1 MTGKPF
7 VDAANTPLLHAAYDA
22 LVVRAGG
29 CGPMVW
35 VRSRCAFP
43 RQSIRA
49 IRDGTSMPAS
59 GPTTRFHAVAG
70 QCEKQW
76 PRPSHSV
83 PFLRCRRTG
92 CATRIRAGSRRAIA
106 RQLLPT
112 GEGGLTLAELAADAF
127 SSTADCEELLATGPA
142 GTVYLCHPLL
152 VHSATESGGPDLVS
166 WPNRRCCQKV
176 SLTRRC
182 HRLRCKLRSEGPS
195 GWTSRN
201 SGPGHDCSGPA
212 SLKSSL

>member
-112 GEGGLTLAELAADAF
+112 GKGGLTLAELAADAF

-152 VHSATESGGPDLVS
+152 VHSATESRVQTSFHGPTAAAAK
-166 WPNRRCCQKV
+166 R
-176 SLTRRC
+176 
-182 HRLRCKLRSEGPS
+182 
-195 GWTSRN
+195 
-201 SGPGHDCSGPA
+201 
-212 SLKSSL
+212 